1 MRVPTHH
8 QSQRTLESLA
18 QRQSEQARLQSQLG
32 TGLRLQSPGDDP
44 VAAAQAELAR
54 SRLARLDQDK
64 RATQLSTSLLNTAE
78 GALAQGVGLLQTAR
92 EALVAAGNGAYNA
105 QDRASLATQLRSVR
119 SELLILANSQDGAGS
134 FLFAGQGSTLPPLS
148 GGSAPAWN
156 APSGTQ
162 RIGEAGRYAA
172 GVDGRAAFIA
182 LPQGNGVFIP
192 ASDPAN
198 TGAAWVDPGGVSQP
212 AQLTGH
218 NYRITV
224 SGAPGAFTYAV
235 EDLDLGTTVATGV
248 ALPEDG
254 EVEVDGQRVRIGGTP
269 AAGDRFTLTPS
280 GQQSIFDT
288 LDDAIAALTSDLST
302 PAYNEQLGR
311 AQATLD
317 GALDRMI
324 VARSQIG
331 EELRHVEQAAASG
344 EQQTLG
350 VTQRRSDLEDLD
362 YAAAL
367 SQMQS
372 NKTTLD
378 AALSA
383 YAAIGRSSL
392 FDFIR

>member
-1 MRVPTHH
+1 M
-8 QSQRTLESLA
+8 
-18 QRQSEQARLQSQLG
+18 
-32 TGLRLQSPGDDP
+32 
-44 VAAAQAELAR
+44 
-54 SRLARLDQDK
+54 
-64 RATQLSTSLLNTAE
+64 
-78 GALAQGVGLLQTAR
+78 
-92 EALVAAGNGAYNA
+92 
-105 QDRASLATQLRSVR
+105 
-119 SELLILANSQDGAGS
+119 
-134 FLFAGQGSTLPPLS
+134 
-148 GGSAPAWN
+148 
-156 APSGTQ
+156 
-162 RIGEAGRYAA
+162 
-172 GVDGRAAFIA
+172 
-182 LPQGNGVFIP
+182 
-192 ASDPAN
+192 
-198 TGAAWVDPGGVSQP
+198 
-212 AQLTGH
+212 
-218 NYRITV
+218 
-224 SGAPGAFTYAV
+224 
-235 EDLDLGTTVATGV
+235 
-248 ALPEDG
+248 
-254 EVEVDGQRVRIGGTP
+254 EVDGQRVRIGGTP

-288 LDDAIAALTSDLST
+288 LDDAIAALTSNLST